1 MPGQILIAF
10 VAKLRLYGFWRGEGL
25 FAELLR
31 ILEKD
36 GATGWGGWQR
46 ALRMV
51 GIGGAERIGIGAGTY
66 LGAVGGVGLFL
77 LGLLGLVFVEPAF
90 EDGDGGAEVVAEDDE
105 QVDVVEVFL
114 AAEAVG
120 EVVAWVDGG
129 PHFAAAWAQEAEVGF
144 ADFGGRP
151 SRPRALMVTGMGSSL
166 RRRRSRSA
174 AIMVF
179 SEVGEVSEVDGFVS
193 LPRTAV
199 RSRRRPGRAS
209 SNRPKAASS
218 GFSFLADLAVSSGLH
233 QQPGP
238 RGALPEEAAQTR
250 KGIVTAASEEFRKN
264 GIVATGLND
273 LMSAAGLTHG
283 GFYKHFASKD
293 QLVAEA
299 CAEAV
304 KTILETLA
312 ATASEKG
319 AAAAAYLSTDHR
331 DNPATGC
338 PLSAIGSELARS
350 DEKTRAAA
358 DLLPLAFL
366 VAGLYPLSASRSSR
380 LYSRFRSMLDQ
391 GARWPGCRQ

>member
-1 MPGQILIAF
+1 MLLFIPRSLCALKRIA
-10 VAKLRLYGFWRGEGL
+10 AKVEHARF
-25 FAELLR
+25 
-31 ILEKD
+31 
-36 GATGWGGWQR
+36 GATQGIR
-46 ALRMV
+46 IAL
-51 GIGGAERIGIGAGTY
+51 A
-66 LGAVGGVGLFL
+66 
-77 LGLLGLVFVEPAF
+77 
-90 EDGDGGAEVVAEDDE
+90 
-105 QVDVVEVFL
+105 
-114 AAEAVG
+114 
-120 EVVAWVDGG
+120 
-129 PHFAAAWAQEAEVGF
+129 
-144 ADFGGRP
+144 
-151 SRPRALMVTGMGSSL
+151 
-166 RRRRSRSA
+166 
-174 AIMVF
+174 
-179 SEVGEVSEVDGFVS
+179 
-193 LPRTAV
+193 
-199 RSRRRPGRAS
+199 
-209 SNRPKAASS
+209 
-218 GFSFLADLAVSSGLH
+218 SGLH

-358 DLLPLAFL
+358 TAGFPKLVEIMAGQFGKIPPATARRRAL
-366 VAGLYPLSASRSSR
+366 VAVSTMIGALTMSRIVSDPELSAEILKEAERSLS
-380 LYSRFRSMLDQ
+380 D
-391 GARWPGCRQ
+391 G